1 VYVLDSAAG
10 RAAERPALAQLWSFE
25 TRHLEGLFATREP
38 RATEN
43 RPPRLE

>member
-1 VYVLDSAAG
+1 VYVLDSPAG
-10 RAAERPALAQLWSFE
+10 RADEQPELAQLWSFE
-25 TRHLEGLFATREP
+25 ARDLEGLFATREP